1 MIDERG
7 YSTHESEVPIEGFD
21 SSSPGVGWWT
31 LVSGDRRPSAH
42 LTAGVCEIVPGVD
55 GLERHRHR
63 PAEVYHFLSGSAV
76 VTIGDEDH
84 LAGPGTTRYIPGYEW
99 HAIRPV
105 GDQPVRLFYCFP
117 TDSFADVMYEYPD
130 DPTP

>member
-1 MIDERG
+1 MDAGERR
-7 YSTHESEVPIEGFD
+7 STAEPLRK
-21 SSSPGVGWWT
+21 WYT
-31 LVSGDRRPSAH
+31 SA
-42 LTAGVCEIVPGVD
+42 G
-55 GLERHRHR
+55 
-63 PAEVYHFLSGSAV
+63 

-84 LAGPGTTRYIPGYEW
+84 LAGPGTTMYIPGYEW